1 MADTLCISTA
11 LQTTARARARFND
24 LTDAMADAPYPPG

>member
-11 LQTTARARARFND
+11 LPTTARVRAFYDD